1 MEVKSPQRPLC
12 PQKPDNQRDVSPEIR
27 ESRPKADKNI
37 DHRSN
42 SNSLNREN
50 RSRHREDYR
59 KGERVR
65 DDDREKRRS
74 LELDK
79 TRERNRECDRDRNHD
94 RDRDRERNR
103 DRNRDKE
110 RYREKDRYKEK
121 DRSIDY
127 DRELDRDRNK
137 DRHREKDR
145 DRDRDCD
152 RDRDRDRDNDR
163 RKDRDHRS
171 GRRESP
177 RDKRSRRRHRSRSNE
192 SSASSDYIPD
202 FLKSESEDSSKRP
215 HKKNKDRFYVNIDE
229 QVQKQ
234 HRKYAPIH
242 GESGPARTE
251 LYWDGYFWLPK
262 SAGMRNVDP
271 NFLAQTKKVRRIQLM
286 NLPLYLSLSKEDIQN
301 LLNTFFLEHYLNDK
315 GSRTPVISVEIS
327 SNGKSVIIELSS
339 VEEANRLAKLEHITI
354 LEVKCKVSRCSE
366 SQYNTESTLA
376 AKLET
381 ARNQAEATGIVM
393 KAMDQMLYLNNVMDN
408 FDNLTQNYPCRL
420 ISSDHEHTQS
430 FKLDRPFHR
439 QTPLQK
445 QLRKTPPG
453 CFQGSKCLH
462 NCSKLLHRYHKHR
475 LHWRRNRVSFPRS
488 GRRKR
493 S

>member
-1 MEVKSPQRPLC
+1 MEVKSPQRPLS
-12 PQKPDNQRDVSPEIR
+12 PQKPDNQRYVSPEIR
-27 ESRPKADKNI
+27 ESRPKEDKSF
-37 DHRSN
+37 DRRSN

-110 RYREKDRYKEK
+110 RDRERDKYREK

-127 DRELDRDRNK
+127 DCERDRDRNK

-145 DRDRDCD
+145 HRDH
-152 RDRDRDRDNDR
+152 DR

-177 RDKRSRRRHRSRSNE
+177 RDKRSRRRDRSRSNE

-202 FLKSESEDSSKRP
+202 FLKSESEDSFKRP

-286 NLPLYLSLSKEDIQN
+286 NLPLYLGLSKEDIQN

-408 FDNLTQNYPCRL
+408 FDNLTQNYPCKL
-420 ISSDHEHTQS
+420 ISSDYKHTKS

-445 QLRKTPPG
+445 QLRKTSPG
-453 CFQGSKCLH
+453 CFQRSKRLH
-462 NCSKLLHRYHKHR
+462 NCPKLLHRYHKHR
-475 LHWRRNRVSFPRS
+475 LYWR
-488 GRRKR
+488 
-493 S
+493 